1 MASCADGTLPESM
14 PAAAGDP
21 GIPIP
26 GIPAQT
32 PALDPR
38 EPNKA
43 IPQNDPFSPA
53 YDELFNYLLLLIN
66 DYPGAWASWDSV
78 EKQEL
83 LRPKIMTTVEDAHA
97 VAW

>member
-14 PAAAGDP
+14 PATTSGPD
-21 GIPIP
+21 IPIP
-26 GIPAQT
+26 GIPTQP

-38 EPNKA
+38 GPNQA
-43 IPQNDPFSPA
+43 IPQDDPFGHA
-53 YDELFNYLLLLIN
+53 HDEFFNYLLLLIN

-83 LRPKIMTTVEDAHA
+83 LHPKI
-97 VAW
+97 